1 MAQVLKD
8 EVKDKILESAIELFT
23 LKGFKDTSIKEI
35 AAHANVSVGN
45 VYRYFDNKD
54 DLYRTVIQ
62 GVYEGVRGIMQDVL
76 VQEKY
81 NLVYDEH
88 LMTQQAF
95 EPMVNF
101 VRLYQKEKKVFDMLM
116 KGEKDRHYEET
127 ILIFLQML
135 RDYFYRY
142 WGEEQRPDGMTY
154 REVSAFANAVVFAVI
169 DLLNN
174 SEGENIEELLMSF
187 TSRLVKGY
195 FYAKKLE
202 EIEK

>member
-8 EVKDKILESAIELFT
+8 EVKDKILDSAIELFT
-23 LKGFKDTSIKEI
+23 LNGFKDTSIKEI
-35 AAHANVSVGN
+35 AGHANVSVGN

-62 GVYEGVRGIMQDVL
+62 GVYEGVRGIMQEVL

-81 NLVYDEH
+81 NMVYEEH
-88 LMTQQAF
+88 LMTKQAF

-142 WGEEQRPDGMTY
+142 WGEEQHPNGMSY
-154 REVSAFANAVVFAVI
+154 WEVSAFANAVVFAVI

-174 SEGENIEELLMSF
+174 SEGENIDELLMSF

-195 FYAKKLE
+195 FYAKNLE
-202 EIEK
+202 VLER